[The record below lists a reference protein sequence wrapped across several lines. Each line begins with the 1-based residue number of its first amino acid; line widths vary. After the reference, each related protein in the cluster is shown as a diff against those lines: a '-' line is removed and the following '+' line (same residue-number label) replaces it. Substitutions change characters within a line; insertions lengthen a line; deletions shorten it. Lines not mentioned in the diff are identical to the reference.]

1 MLKRF
6 GKALSEM
13 ANPPTVNKDDTTA
26 DSLRARQTQIALV
39 VTAYFIVSISL
50 VVVNKVLLSAG
61 SSIPAPLFVTWFQC
75 IVTVLICFACG
86 EAGKKA
92 ERGTFFAQFPVVE
105 YNPVLARQLA
115 GLSGVFVAMM
125 TFNNLSLKYV
135 EVSFYNVARSLTIV
149 FNVVLTY
156 FMLKET
162 TSRNAIFSLLVVVV
176 GFFVGSSGEMRF
188 SLLGTFYGVVSS
200 IFVSLYSVMQ
210 KKQMAL
216 VDGNVWKLSAYNNI
230 NACIM
235 FIPFIVL
242 TGELEII
249 YANFNTLFSLQ
260 FWIIMVLSGF
270 FGFLIGIVTTM
281 QIKATS
287 ALTHNISGTAKAC
300 VQTVLAFWIWQNPTS
315 AGNILGIVLVLA
327 GSLAYAWVRNE
338 EMKIEMN
345 AKANAKA
352 GSAKAESVP
361 LTSSTAQEAKNNS
374 SSIEDTSQDSNRK

>member
-1 MLKRF
+1 
-6 GKALSEM
+6 
-13 ANPPTVNKDDTTA
+13 
-26 DSLRARQTQIALV
+26 
-39 VTAYFIVSISL
+39 
-50 VVVNKVLLSAG
+50 
-61 SSIPAPLFVTWFQC
+61 
-75 IVTVLICFACG
+75 
-86 EAGKKA
+86 
-92 ERGTFFAQFPVVE
+92 
-105 YNPVLARQLA
+105 
-115 GLSGVFVAMM
+115 
-125 TFNNLSLKYV
+125 
-135 EVSFYNVARSLTIV
+135 
-149 FNVVLTY
+149 
-156 FMLKET
+156 
-162 TSRNAIFSLLVVVV
+162 
-176 GFFVGSSGEMRF
+176 
-188 SLLGTFYGVVSS
+188 
-200 IFVSLYSVMQ
+200 MQ

-352 GSAKAESVP
+352 GSAKAESAP
-361 LTSSTAQEAKNNS
+361 LASSSTAQETNNS

>member
-6 GKALSEM
+6 GRAISEM
-13 ANPPTVNKDDTTA
+13 AAPTLNKDDNSEA
-26 DSLRARQTQIALV
+26 ALRARQLQIALV
-39 VTAYFIVSISL
+39 VSAYFIVSISL

-61 SSIPAPLFVTWFQC
+61 TSIPAPLFVTWFQC
-75 IVTVLICFACG
+75 IVTVLICWACG

-92 ERGTFFAQFPVVE
+92 ERGTFFSQFPVVE

-162 TSRNAIFSLLVVVV
+162 TSRNAILSLVVVVV

-242 TGELEII
+242 TGELDII
-249 YANFNTLFSLQ
+249 YANFNMLFSLQ
-260 FWIIMVLSGF
+260 FWFIMTLSGF

-338 EMKIEMN
+338 EMKVEMS
-345 AKANAKA
+345 AKANGAKA
-352 GSAKAESVP
+352 TAKAESAP
-361 LTSSTAQEAKNNS
+361 ASTLPSMNS
-374 SSIEDTSQDSNRK
+374 SSSSTPREDVETNNQK

>member
-1 MLKRF
+1 MATNNDENPES
-6 GKALSEM
+6 ALR
-13 ANPPTVNKDDTTA
+13 D
-26 DSLRARQTQIALV
+26 RQLQIALV
-39 VTAYFIVSISL
+39 VSAYFIISISL

-61 SSIPAPLFVTWFQC
+61 TSIPAPLFVTWFQC
-75 IVTVLICFACG
+75 IVTVLICWACG

-92 ERGTFFAQFPVVE
+92 ERGTFLAQFPEVE

-115 GLSGVFVAMM
+115 SLSGVFVAMM
-125 TFNNLSLKYV
+125 AFNNLSLKYV

-162 TSRNAIFSLLVVVV
+162 TSRNAILSFVLVVV
-176 GFFVGSSGEMRF
+176 GFIVGSSGEMRF

-210 KKQMAL
+210 RKQMAL

-242 TGELEII
+242 TGELDII
-249 YANFNTLFSLQ
+249 FANFNMLFSLQ
-260 FWIIMVLSGF
+260 FWLIMTLSGF

-315 AGNILGIVLVLA
+315 AGNIFGIVLVLA

-338 EMKIEMN
+338 EMKIEM
-345 AKANAKA
+345 
-352 GSAKAESVP
+352 SAKASDTKAIANAESPPALAPALP
-361 LTSSTAQEAKNNS
+361 LMSNS
-374 SSIEDTSQDSNRK
+374 ATYTFREDVETKTQK